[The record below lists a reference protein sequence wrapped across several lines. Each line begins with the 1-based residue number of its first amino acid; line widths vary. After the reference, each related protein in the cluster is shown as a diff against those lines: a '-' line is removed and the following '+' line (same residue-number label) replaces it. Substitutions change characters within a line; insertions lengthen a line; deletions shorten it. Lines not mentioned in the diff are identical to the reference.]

1 MWLLSTDSLKLV
13 YFDRIDAIEGGYAI
27 LSHVWDDSEQSFQD
41 IQKLCSEGVS
51 YDSTGDGDHSD
62 GANQALKNATPP
74 ISNKILGC
82 VKTAK
87 AHGFGWLWIDASCID
102 KTSSAEL
109 SEAINSMFSWYEKA
123 SVCYAY
129 LVDVPK
135 SCVLHSP
142 KSAFRT
148 SRWFSRGW
156 TLQELIAPRCLVF
169 MSSEWTYLGTKASL
183 APLLSEITGIDVEV
197 LTFRRELR
205 QVSVAR
211 RMSWASK
218 RETTRVE
225 DEAYSLMGLFGITM
239 PTIYGEGRKAFRR
252 LQEEIM
258 KQSPDQSLFAWGRA
272 LRSGARRGR
281 LARDIANPIGTLL
294 APSPCY
300 FASSAG
306 YRPIPPSRIADTV
319 QGLISI
325 PPGDTLVR
333 QIRLPV

>member
-13 YFDRIDAIEGGYAI
+13 YFDRVDAIEGGYAI

-74 ISNKILGC
+74 ISNKIHGC

-183 APLLSEITGIDVEV
+183 APLLSEVTGIDVEV

-211 RMSWASK
+211 RMSWASG
-218 RETTRVE
+218 RETKRVE

-272 LRSGARRGR
+272 LPPV
-281 LARDIANPIGTLL
+281 RDIPAIPVHIQIQNVPSSSPFVLTLL
-294 APSPCY
+294 PPFHLSLPLAFQAPLLA
-300 FASSAG
+300 F
-306 YRPIPPSRIADTV
+306 
-319 QGLISI
+319 
-325 PPGDTLVR
+325 
-333 QIRLPV
+333 